1 MIETG
6 RLNWLMTGF
15 RLFYGIETPFY
26 GQSADIYSVRPLFIL
41 GVAVFT
47 IRSLLLVLAS
57 GLWSLLAARL
67 VQAIGGAAVPGL
79 GIALVGRPVDRS
91 TESGAGT
98 GITGEDNGT
107 VGRRSQS
114 FGTILHNHHC
124 STKPLRRNLG
134 GLGAHQEKRLA
145 TDQGKIQ

>member
-15 RLFYGIETPFY
+15 RFSYGIETPFY

-57 GLWSLLAARL
+57 RLWSLLAARL
-67 VQAIGGAAVPGL
+67 VQAIGGVAVPGL
-79 GIALVGRPVDRS
+79 GMVLAGRPRGQIHRIWGRHGDHGRGQWNCRKTKSVLRDHS
-91 TESGAGT
+91 T
-98 GITGEDNGT
+98 
-107 VGRRSQS
+107 
-114 FGTILHNHHC
+114 
-124 STKPLRRNLG
+124 
-134 GLGAHQEKRLA
+134 
-145 TDQGKIQ
+145 